1 LQRCHEEIKEL
12 RENVKNIIEL
22 ESLNKRDDIEDL
34 KKQIQ
39 YMLDV
44 NNIKNDI
51 VELKNAIYQK

>member
-1 LQRCHEEIKEL
+1 MQRCHEEIKEL

>member
-34 KKQIQ
+34 KK
-39 YMLDV
+39 
-44 NNIKNDI
+44 
-51 VELKNAIYQK
+51 